1 MKQAKKTVKG
11 VSKKKAD
18 KENSENNSKVND
30 VCMTLFFIGSTN
42 NKTVLNNCFKILKHQ
57 KIYEFK
63 FQFTASFRGS
73 SLGEFRTYHFTLNW
87 FRNSLTQK
95 NNFNG

>member
-18 KENSENNSKVND
+18 KENSENNSKVNS

-63 FQFTASFRGS
+63 FEFTVFEAQVWEN
-73 SLGEFRTYHFTLNW
+73 LEPLI
-87 FRNSLTQK
+87 LL
-95 NNFNG
+95 